1 MSSSRFRLRALGAV
15 GSVAALALAACS
27 SSGSSSGGGSASTN
41 SSSGTVTVAVVS
53 NPLITGQMIPLTQ
66 SVFEKQNPGIT
77 VKFATYTEGDLRA
90 AIEKDVSTHSNAFNV
105 IMIGP
110 YETPLF
116 AKNGWLTNLSTTY
129 INSDPSYDASDILPS
144 ISKALSYNGSLYAV
158 PFYGESSML
167 YYRTDMFKAAGL
179 TMPQHPTW
187 AQVQT
192 FAAKLNQPGKVSGIC
207 LRGLAGWGDNMASL
221 DTVVNTF
228 GGQWFN
234 MNWQP
239 QLTSPAFENA
249 TNFYVNLVRQY
260 GEPGASADSFNQ
272 LLTLYGQGK
281 CAMWYDATV
290 AATSIAT
297 TYPSVAAHHRVRL
310 RAGRQDHLSGWLW
323 TWSLGIPQGT
333 SNAGA
338 AWKFV
343 SWATSKQYDSLVAAK
358 YGWAAVPPG
367 TRTSLYS
374 NPSYLAAAKAF
385 APITIASINGT
396 DPNHPT
402 VNPVPYVGIQYVDIP
417 QFESLGVQVG
427 QQIAGA
433 IAGTE
438 SVSQALSTSQS
449 DASAYTPAELRPA
462 NAVTGP
468 RRCADSSGAPALRTT
483 SCYVNRRAS
492 GDGTRRPG
500 PAPQG
505 RGPDARG
512 QPPGGVAAPPAAVAR
527 ADLHRDLVTQ
537 IPFLVTLWYSFQAY
551 FFDIP
556 GGAHWTGLSNYK
568 AVFTDAN
575 FRGAL
580 VRSVS

>member
-1 MSSSRFRLRALGAV
+1 MSSRPFRLRTLGAV
-15 GSVAALALAACS
+15 GSAVALVALAACS
-27 SSGSSSGGGSASTN
+27 SSSSSGSGSTN

-90 AIEKDVSTHSNAFNV
+90 AIEKDVSTHANTFNV

-110 YETPLF
+110 YEAPLF
-116 AKNGWLTNLSTTY
+116 AKNGWLTDLTTTY
-129 INSDPSYDASDILPS
+129 TNNDPGYDASDILPS
-144 ISKALSYNGSLYAV
+144 IAKALSYKNDLYAV

-167 YYRTDMFKAAGL
+167 YYRKDLFKAAGL
-179 TMPQHPTW
+179 TMPAHPTW
-187 AQVQT
+187 TQVAS
-192 FAAKLNQPGKVSGIC
+192 FAAQLNQPGKVSGIC

-228 GGQWFN
+228 GGEWFN

-239 QLTSPAFENA
+239 QLTSPAFEAA
-249 TNFYVNLVRQY
+249 TNFYVNLIRKD

-297 TYPSVAAHHRVRL
+297 TYPSVAANTGYAFAPV
-310 RAGRQDHLSGWLW
+310 DKTSSSGWLW

-333 SNAGA
+333 ANSGA

-343 SWATSKQYDSLVAAK
+343 SWATSKQYDTLVASK

-385 APITIASINGT
+385 APITIQSIDGT
-396 DPNHPT
+396 DPDHPT

-417 QFESLGVQVG
+417 QFESLGVTVG

-438 SVSQALSTSQS
+438 SVSQALSASQS
-449 DASAYTPAELRPA
+449 AASQYTPAELSA
-462 NAVTGP
+462 G
-468 RRCADSSGAPALRTT
+468 
-483 SCYVNRRAS
+483 
-492 GDGTRRPG
+492 
-500 PAPQG
+500 
-505 RGPDARG
+505 
-512 QPPGGVAAPPAAVAR
+512 
-527 ADLHRDLVTQ
+527 
-537 IPFLVTLWYSFQAY
+537 
-551 FFDIP
+551 
-556 GGAHWTGLSNYK
+556 
-568 AVFTDAN
+568 
-575 FRGAL
+575 
-580 VRSVS
+580 

>member
-1 MSSSRFRLRALGAV
+1 MRSSLFKVRTLSAAGCAAALLAV
-15 GSVAALALAACS
+15 GACS
-27 SSGSSSGGGSASTN
+27 SSAGTSASSN
-41 SSSGTVTVAVVS
+41 SGTVTVAVVS
-53 NPLITGQMIPLTQ
+53 NPLITGQMIPLTA
-66 SVFEKQNPGIT
+66 SNFEKQYPGIK

-116 AKNGWLTNLSTTY
+116 AKNGWLDNLTTQY
-129 INSDPSYDASDILPS
+129 IASDHSYDSSDLLPS
-144 ISKALSYNGSLYAV
+144 IAKALSYKGDLYAV

-167 YYRTDMFKAAGL
+167 YYRKDMFAAAGL

-192 FAAKLNQPGKVSGIC
+192 FAARLNKPGQVAGIC

-228 GGQWFN
+228 GGEWFN
-234 MNWQP
+234 QKWQP

-249 TNFYVNLVRQY
+249 TKFYVNLVRSD
-260 GEPGASADSFNQ
+260 GEAGASNDSFNQ

-290 AATSIAT
+290 AATSLAT
-297 TYPSVAAHHRVRL
+297 TYPSAYANTGYAFAPVDL
-310 RAGRQDHLSGWLW
+310 TTSSGWLW

-333 SNAGA
+333 ASQGA

-343 SWATSKQYDSLVAAK
+343 SWATSKSYDQLVASK

-374 NPSYLAAAKAF
+374 NPQYLAAAKPF
-385 APITIASINGT
+385 AGITLASIDGT
-396 DPNHPT
+396 DPDHPT

-417 QFESLGVQVG
+417 QFETLGVEVG

-438 SVSQALSTSQS
+438 SVSQALSASQS
-449 DASAYTPAELRPA
+449 DAASYTPAELA
-462 NAVTGP
+462 G
-468 RRCADSSGAPALRTT
+468 S
-483 SCYVNRRAS
+483 
-492 GDGTRRPG
+492 
-500 PAPQG
+500 
-505 RGPDARG
+505 
-512 QPPGGVAAPPAAVAR
+512 
-527 ADLHRDLVTQ
+527 
-537 IPFLVTLWYSFQAY
+537 
-551 FFDIP
+551 
-556 GGAHWTGLSNYK
+556 
-568 AVFTDAN
+568 
-575 FRGAL
+575 
-580 VRSVS
+580 